1 MTGADHLT
9 GEAGES
15 VARAAPGQCVL
26 EARGLRLRPDA
37 PPVDFSLRTGE
48 LVGLAGL
55 EGQGQDAFLRSLR
68 GAGAYQG
75 EVVRLTDGEA
85 RVIRSPRHAA
95 ACGVAYLPRERRA
108 ESIFES
114 LSVRENFALPT
125 LRRDT
130 RAGILRPRRSQR
142 RLAEYVDGLGVTL
155 ASVRDRIAAL
165 SGGNQ
170 QKIVLARWLAA
181 HPRVLLLND
190 PTRGVDAGTKHDIY
204 DLLARLTGEGLA
216 VVMLSTELD
225 ELVELMDRV
234 LVFREQGLFAE
245 LSRAA
250 ATREAL
256 VAAFFGQESRG

>member
-1 MTGADHLT
+1 
-9 GEAGES
+9 
-15 VARAAPGQCVL
+15 
-26 EARGLRLRPDA
+26 
-37 PPVDFSLRTGE
+37 
-48 LVGLAGL
+48 
-55 EGQGQDAFLRSLR
+55 
-68 GAGAYQG
+68 
-75 EVVRLTDGEA
+75 
-85 RVIRSPRHAA
+85 VIRSPRQAA

-125 LRRDT
+125 LHRDT